1 MDKEKIIPI
10 KSIGLALAPNNTPA
24 FLLDWEVTKK
34 CNLDC
39 SYCPTDIETGGHNNS
54 TNHPPLEECLRSI
67 DFMYEYVDLYME
79 HKKSSQR
86 KVILNVYGGE
96 SLFHPDI
103 VEILTACQDRY
114 KPYANKWELTVT
126 TTTNA
131 VINKSIW
138 TKIIPLID
146 EFTVSY
152 HAENLPKQER
162 LFFNNLLTLKGFNK
176 RVKVVVMMHADP
188 ELWKN
193 SIKAIEFCQTN
204 NIRYLAK
211 PYDNHDLSYSDE
223 QYKYIK
229 NYWASNTNTKNVEES
244 KQRLKSVG
252 NTDRV
257 ISLNEGRACCGGRK
271 LALNNSLSSSVTF
284 VPRQGFKDWYCS
296 VNWFFLYVQQ
306 VTGKIYTN
314 RDCRTSMNNK
324 VEPLGNIENTSQI
337 IDQLKNYLD
346 NKTMPII
353 QCVKSFCMCGY
364 CAPKAENI
372 EDFKDLIE
380 RNVITDVIKYE

>member
-10 KSIGLALAPNNTPA
+10 KSIGLALAPNNVPA
-24 FLLDWEVTKK
+24 FLLDWEVTKR

-39 SYCPTDIETGGHNNS
+39 SYCPTDIETGGHNN
-54 TNHPPLEECLRSI
+54 TTQHPPLEECLRSI

-79 HKKSSQR
+79 HKKPSQR

-103 VEILTACQDRY
+103 VEILTACQSRY
-114 KPYANKWELTVT
+114 KPYADKWELTVT

-162 LFFNNLLTLKGFNK
+162 LLFNNLLTLKEFNK

-188 ELWKN
+188 GLWQN

-211 PYDNHDLSYSDE
+211 PYDNHDLSYSNE
-223 QYKYIK
+223 QYEYIK
-229 NYWASNTNTKNVEES
+229 NYWVSNTNTKNVEES
-244 KQRLKSVG
+244 KQRLNSVG

-257 ISLNEGRACCGGRK
+257 ISLNEGRACCGGR
-271 LALNNSLSSSVTF
+271 
-284 VPRQGFKDWYCS
+284 
-296 VNWFFLYVQQ
+296 NWH
-306 VTGKIYTN
+306 
-314 RDCRTSMNNK
+314 
-324 VEPLGNIENTSQI
+324 
-337 IDQLKNYLD
+337 
-346 NKTMPII
+346 
-353 QCVKSFCMCGY
+353 
-364 CAPKAENI
+364 
-372 EDFKDLIE
+372 
-380 RNVITDVIKYE
+380 